1 MVNPFDFVRSIN
13 ESKVDLIHD
22 GSHYEEDYV
31 SFIVNRNFSLFIDTL
46 FDANEM
52 NQKPHLPGKLQ
63 YDYLRHSI
71 KKRKRFSPW
80 LKNKKNED
88 AFALSQLFSI
98 PFKRM
103 VEILGILNNEQ
114 VMKLKSLLETMG
126 ERDGGGRQ
134 RE

>member
-1 MVNPFDFVRSIN
+1 MISPFDFCKSIN
-13 ESKVDLIHD
+13 ETKADILADS
-22 GSHYEEDYV
+22 SHVEEDYV
-31 SFIVNRNFSLFIDTL
+31 PFIVNRNFSLFIDTL

-63 YDYLRHSI
+63 YDYFRHSI

-80 LKNKKNED
+80 PKNKKNED

-103 VEILGILNNEQ
+103 VEILGILNNQQ
-114 VMKLKSLLETMG
+114 VMELKNLLEKMG
-126 ERDGGGRQ
+126 DVDGGRQ
-134 RE
+134 GK